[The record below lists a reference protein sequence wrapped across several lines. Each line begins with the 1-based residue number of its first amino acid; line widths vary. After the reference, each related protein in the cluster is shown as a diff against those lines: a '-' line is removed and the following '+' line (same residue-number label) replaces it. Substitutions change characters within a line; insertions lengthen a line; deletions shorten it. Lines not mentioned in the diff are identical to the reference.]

1 MKLKEGMEVR
11 LKNHIGRHKKGS
23 VIKIL
28 YIIGMTAFCEN
39 IISGEKLVISRES
52 NKVEELNEG
61 VFYV

>member
-1 MKLKEGMEVR
+1 MKLKEGMKVR

-39 IISGEKLVISRES
+39 TISSEKLVIYRES
-52 NKVEELNEG
+52 NEVEELNEG
-61 VFYV
+61 VFHV

>member
-1 MKLKEGMEVR
+1 MKLKEGMKVR

-39 IISGEKLVISRES
+39 TISSEKLVILRES
-52 NKVEELNEG
+52 NEVEELNEG
-61 VFYV
+61 VFHV

>member
-1 MKLKEGMEVR
+1 MKLKEGMIVR
-11 LKNHIGRHKKGS
+11 LKNRIGKHKKGN

-52 NKVEELNEG
+52 NEVEDLNEG
-61 VFYV
+61 VFHV